1 MKPGRQMPR
10 PLMLLLALIGMIL
23 PLSAT
28 GAAQSAATL
37 SASTQSASGL
47 VEQAR
52 SEAAPVCT
60 SSERGDR
67 LFDILCD
74 GVIRIGV
81 RNGYSR
87 FATESQ
93 GKREGFEID
102 VAEQIGAM
110 LGVKVEF
117 VDVTPV
123 TRISALSDGR
133 IDLVIATMGHNS
145 TRDANARFIRPHYY
159 SSQTVVIGPRRLKVG
174 SWDAMSD
181 KTVCTTVGN
190 YANTLLVPRVAR
202 VMLFDTPARLVSNFR
217 SGTCTF
223 IAQDDS
229 VLANAM
235 ADPEMAAQFERKL
248 GFGEI
253 PWGMAVSLQGSDK
266 LAGLLDNLSIS
277 LHADGI
283 LLELARQHSIETEYL
298 ERMHALWQREECQQS
313 PSKCLAPPLK
323 AEFTPSPFKA
333 FVDASYAWAQEHLSV
348 FYSDVAWEL
357 FTNGM
362 IVSLIAVAG
371 AMTATLAMSFLFAV
385 CLTSES
391 RVLKWPLAL
400 LQAVLQSSPPIL
412 ILVCVA
418 AAANQLF
425 SYSQIVAL
433 LVAIL
438 SIALMNG
445 AFAGQAI
452 ADAWR
457 SVDAAE
463 AKGERWRQAIV
474 RSASQIEAF
483 LTNATRGI
491 SAASFVGVADLTNAL
506 NDITS
511 FSRNQAIT
519 YWILLIF
526 YVLVVMVVVRLSR
539 RLRVSIERLELKG

>member
-1 MKPGRQMPR
+1 MRSGSRMPR
-10 PLMLLLALIGMIL
+10 PLLSLLLLALMLL
-23 PLSAT
+23 PWPSTAT
-28 GAAQSAATL
+28 AQSV
-37 SASTQSASGL
+37 STL

-52 SEAAPVCT
+52 TEALQRCNST
-60 SSERGDR
+60 ERGDR
-67 LFDILCD
+67 LYDILCN
-74 GVIRIGV
+74 GVIRVGV
-81 RNGYSR
+81 RSDYSR
-87 FATESQ
+87 FATERQ
-93 GKREGFEID
+93 GEREGFEID

-110 LGVKVEF
+110 LGVDVEF

-123 TRISALSDGR
+123 TRISALSDGQ

-159 SSQTVVIGPRRLKVG
+159 SSQTVIIGPRRLEIG

-202 VMLFDTPARLVSNFR
+202 VMLFDTPARLVSNLR

-253 PWGMAVSLQGSDK
+253 PWGMAVSPQGSDR
-266 LAGLLDNLSIS
+266 LADLLDRLSID
-277 LHADGI
+277 LHAEGV
-283 LLELARQHSIETEYL
+283 LLDIARPHLIETEYL
-298 ERMHALWQREECQQS
+298 ERMQTLWQRDDCRQS

-323 AEFTPSPFKA
+323 AELTPSPFKA
-333 FVDASYAWAQEHLSV
+333 FVESAYAWAQEHLAV
-348 FYSDVAWEL
+348 FYSDVAWDL

-362 IVSLIAVAG
+362 LVSLIAVAG
-371 AMTATLAMSFLFAV
+371 ALIATLAMSFLFAV

-391 RVLKWPLAL
+391 RVLKWPLAV

-418 AAANQLF
+418 TAANQLF
-425 SYSQIVAL
+425 SYSQVVAL

-457 SVDAAE
+457 SVE
-463 AKGERWRQAIV
+463 MPTGKGERWRQAVI

-526 YVLVVMVVVRLSR
+526 YILVVMVVVRLSR
-539 RLRVSIERLELKG
+539 RLRVRIERLEPKG

>member
-1 MKPGRQMPR
+1 MPR
-10 PLMLLLALIGMIL
+10 RLLSLLLLALMLL
-23 PLSAT
+23 PQAT
-28 GAAQSAATL
+28 AATAQPA
-37 SASTQSASGL
+37 SAL

-52 SEAAPVCT
+52 ADAAPLCG
-60 SSERGDR
+60 SADRGDR

-74 GVIRIGV
+74 GVIRVGV

-87 FATESQ
+87 FATERQ
-93 GKREGFEID
+93 GIREGFEID
-102 VAEQIGAM
+102 VAEQIGAL
-110 LGVKVEF
+110 LGVDVEF
-117 VDVTPV
+117 IDVTPV
-123 TRISALSDGR
+123 TRISALSDGQ

-159 SSQTVVIGPRRLKVG
+159 SSQTVIIGPRRLEVT
-174 SWDAMSD
+174 SWDAMAD

-202 VMLFDTPARLVSNFR
+202 VMLFDTPDRLVSNLR

-235 ADPEMAAQFERKL
+235 ADPEIAAQFDRKL

-266 LAGLLDNLSIS
+266 LGDLLDRLSID
-277 LHADGI
+277 LHASGI
-283 LLELARQHSIETEYL
+283 LLEIARQHSIETEYL
-298 ERMHALWQREECQQS
+298 LRMETLWQRDDCQAA

-323 AEFTPSPFKA
+323 AELSPSPFKA
-333 FVDASYAWAQEHLSV
+333 FVDSLYAWAQENLSV
-348 FYSDVAWEL
+348 FFSEVAWDL

-362 IVSLIAVAG
+362 LVSLIAVAG
-371 AMTATLAMSFLFAV
+371 AMVATLVMSFLFAL

-391 RVLKWPLAL
+391 RLLKWPLSVL
-400 LQAVLQSSPPIL
+400 LAVLQSSPPIL

-425 SYSQIVAL
+425 SYSQVVAL

-457 SVDAAE
+457 SVDTAE
-463 AKGERWRQAIV
+463 GKGERWRQAII

-511 FSRNQAIT
+511 FSRNQATT

-539 RLRVSIERLELKG
+539 RLRVSIERLEPKG

>member
-1 MKPGRQMPR
+1 MPR
-10 PLMLLLALIGMIL
+10 PLLPLLLLALMLL
-23 PLSAT
+23 PLPSK
-28 GAAQSAATL
+28 AASQT
-37 SASTQSASGL
+37 ASSL

-52 SEAAPVCT
+52 TEALPRCNDA
-60 SSERGDR
+60 ERGDR
-67 LFDILCD
+67 LFDIICN
-74 GVIRIGV
+74 GIIRVGV
-81 RNGYSR
+81 RGGYSR
-87 FATESQ
+87 FATKHQ
-93 GKREGFEID
+93 GIREGFEID
-102 VAEQIGAM
+102 VAEQIGAI

-123 TRISALSDGR
+123 TRISALSDGQ

-159 SSQTVVIGPRRLKVG
+159 SSQTVVIGPKRLKIG
-174 SWDAMSD
+174 SWGDMSD

-202 VMLFDTPARLVSNFR
+202 VMLFDTPARLVSNLR

-229 VLANAM
+229 VLADAM
-235 ADPEMAAQFERKL
+235 ADPETAAQFERKL

-253 PWGMAVSLQGSDK
+253 PWGMAVSLQGSDQ
-266 LAGLLDNLSIS
+266 LATLLDRLSID
-277 LHADGI
+277 LHAEGV
-283 LLELARQHSIETEYL
+283 LLDLARPHLIETEYL
-298 ERMHALWQREECQQS
+298 ERMQTLWQRDECQQA
-313 PSKCLAPPLK
+313 PLKCLSPPLK
-323 AEFTPSPFKA
+323 AELTPSPFKA
-333 FVDASYAWAQEHLSV
+333 FVESAYAWAQENLAV
-348 FYSDVAWEL
+348 FYSEVAWDL
-357 FTNGM
+357 FTNG
-362 IVSLIAVAG
+362 IQVSLIAVAG
-371 AMTATLAMSFLFAV
+371 AMIATLVMSFIFAF
-385 CLTSES
+385 CLTSEN
-391 RVLKWPLAL
+391 RMLKWPLAVL
-400 LQAVLQSSPPIL
+400 LAVFQSSPPIL
-412 ILVCVA
+412 ILVFVA
-418 AAANQLF
+418 TAANSLF
-425 SYSQIVAL
+425 SYSQVVAL

-457 SVDAAE
+457 SLDSAN
-463 AKGERWRQAIV
+463 GMGQRWRKAVI

-511 FSRNQAIT
+511 FSRNQATT

-526 YVLVVMVVVRLSR
+526 YVLVVMIVVRLSR
-539 RLRVSIERLELKG
+539 RLRASIERLEPKG

>member
-1 MKPGRQMPR
+1 MPG
-10 PLMLLLALIGMIL
+10 PLLSLLLLALMLL
-23 PLSAT
+23 PWPSTAT
-28 GAAQSAATL
+28 AQSAA
-37 SASTQSASGL
+37 AL

-52 SEAAPVCT
+52 TEARHRCNSA
-60 SSERGDR
+60 ERGDR
-67 LFDILCD
+67 LYDILCN
-74 GVIRIGV
+74 GVIRVGV
-81 RNGYSR
+81 RDDYSR
-87 FATESQ
+87 FATERQ
-93 GKREGFEID
+93 GEREGFEID

-110 LGVKVEF
+110 LGVDVEF

-123 TRISALSDGR
+123 TRISALSDGQ

-159 SSQTVVIGPRRLKVG
+159 SSQTVVIGPRRLEIG
-174 SWDAMSD
+174 SWEDMSD

-202 VMLFDTPARLVSNFR
+202 VMLFDTPARLVSNLR

-253 PWGMAVSLQGSDK
+253 PWGMAVSPQGSDQ
-266 LAGLLDNLSIS
+266 LANLLDRLSID
-277 LHADGI
+277 LHAEGV
-283 LLELARQHSIETEYL
+283 LLEIARQHLIETEYL
-298 ERMHALWQREECQQS
+298 ERMQTLWQRDDCRQS

-323 AEFTPSPFKA
+323 AELTPSPFKA
-333 FVDASYAWAQEHLSV
+333 FVESAYAWAQEHLAV
-348 FYSDVAWEL
+348 FYSDVAWDL

-362 IVSLIAVAG
+362 LVSLIAVAG
-371 AMTATLAMSFLFAV
+371 AIVATLAMSFFLAV

-391 RVLKWPLAL
+391 RLLKWPLAV

-418 AAANQLF
+418 TAANQLF
-425 SYSQIVAL
+425 SYSQVVAL

-457 SVDAAE
+457 SVEMPAG
-463 AKGERWRQAIV
+463 KGERWRQAVI

-511 FSRNQAIT
+511 FSRNQAIA

-526 YVLVVMVVVRLSR
+526 YVLVVMIVVRLSR
-539 RLRVSIERLELKG
+539 RLRVRIERLEPKRLTS